1 VSTTTRRNGR
11 SGKQGESRNARVVPV
26 FGGTRKRK
34 KDKTRIAFAKILR
47 GFMRKNKIKKRNV
60 SPCKFED
67 YEKIYKKFWSN
78 KKKVSKSDI
87 SFMVKLID
95 ERVEDAEKT
104 EG

>member
-1 VSTTTRRNGR
+1 
-11 SGKQGESRNARVVPV
+11 
-26 FGGTRKRK
+26 
-34 KDKTRIAFAKILR
+34 
-47 GFMRKNKIKKRNV
+47 MRKNKIKRKNIKR
-60 SPCKFED
+60 SKFED

>member
-1 VSTTTRRNGR
+1 
-11 SGKQGESRNARVVPV
+11 
-26 FGGTRKRK
+26 
-34 KDKTRIAFAKILR
+34 
-47 GFMRKNKIKKRNV
+47 MRKNKIKKRNA